1 MLFAGLPFGNNVQI
15 GLATSTDGVNWTAYS
30 GDPVISNA
38 DSQAWASFREF
49 PAALIYANGAYKT
62 WLKGDNS
69 DLDTDPGYGTGFGL
83 ATSPHA
89 VNWTMSAANPIRW
102 ELNVPNGTSLDL
114 VGVVALNGRYDAYY
128 LSNTPAGAVVETAA
142 SVNGATFSGDQ
153 PVVAPPGYTM
163 LAATTTTVDNHAIV
177 FSVWQNGGVDY
188 YATSRDGLHF
198 TIDGQIGLPAD
209 FSTNSLAIVDG
220 NIDFYGGVGVGN
232 VNWAYGNTVIE
243 YATAPFPS
251 IAVPE
256 LCSWAMLLLGFGGLA
271 AVTTMRRKRDTLKSP
286 T

>member
-1 MLFAGLPFGNNVQI
+1 MAVLTTTTPIPVLEFTGSGFDATRVFDPAVVYANHSYTMLFAGLPFGNNVQI

-62 WLKGDNS
+62 WLNGDNS

-153 PVVAPPGYTM
+153 PVVAPQRPRPW
-163 LAATTTTVDNHAIV
+163 TTTRSCFRFGKMEAWTITRPR
-177 FSVWQNGGVDY
+177 
-188 YATSRDGLHF
+188 ATGCIS
-198 TIDGQIGLPAD
+198 P
-209 FSTNSLAIVDG
+209 STGRSACPRISAQTAWRSL
-220 NIDFYGGVGVGN
+220 
-232 VNWAYGNTVIE
+232 T
-243 YATAPFPS
+243 AT
-251 IAVPE
+251 
-256 LCSWAMLLLGFGGLA
+256 
-271 AVTTMRRKRDTLKSP
+271 
-286 T
+286 